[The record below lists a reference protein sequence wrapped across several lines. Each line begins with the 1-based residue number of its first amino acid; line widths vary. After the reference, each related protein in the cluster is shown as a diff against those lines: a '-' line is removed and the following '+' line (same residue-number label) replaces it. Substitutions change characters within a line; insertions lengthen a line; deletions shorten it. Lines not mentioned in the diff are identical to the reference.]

1 MMSIRRKRSHFGFTL
16 IELLVVIAIIAV
28 LIALLLPA
36 VQAARE
42 AARRAQCTNNMKQ
55 IGLASH
61 NYLDTQLCFP
71 PGAISYTRGTV
82 INGVTQ
88 SGWNTNF
95 FTWAVLILPQIEG
108 GNIYNSVNIYFGV
121 GQNGFDNG
129 EAFTAYFGVPKVFIC
144 PSDGDID
151 GINRP
156 WAGAA
161 DPYANPMGQSPAW
174 SPPTDPSTGQPSQLV
189 PVISYAM
196 SWGDNCAGCGLGS
209 NLPWEHVPGAAVPVG
224 TPRIGWP
231 GYWGTSYPDPSGQAG
246 TLRGFADYSTMQIA
260 TIASVTDGTSN
271 SILVGET
278 VPIQDANN
286 AFWTSTGS
294 ASGTTIPLGWRTNTW
309 PATDP
314 VCNGMWQ
321 AATAPLGC
329 RYSAAAKGFKS
340 NHPGGCNILF
350 ADGSVHFLKSSISL
364 PTYAALGSRNGG
376 EVISSDAY

>member
-1 MMSIRRKRSHFGFTL
+1 MSNRRKHAHFGFTL

-55 IGLASH
+55 IGLACH
-61 NYLDTQLCFP
+61 NYLDTQGLFP
-71 PGAISYTRGTV
+71 PGAISYRAGTV

-95 FTWAVLILPQIEG
+95 FTWAVLILPEVEG
-108 GNIYNSVNIYFGV
+108 TTVYNSLNTYFGV

-151 GINRP
+151 TKGTRP
-156 WAGAA
+156 WAGAT
-161 DPYANPMGQSPAW
+161 DPYANPLGQSPAW
-174 SPPTDPSTGQPSQLV
+174 SPPTDPSTGQPSTLV

-196 SWGDNCAGCGLGS
+196 SWGDNCAGCQ
-209 NLPWEHVPGAAVPVG
+209 
-224 TPRIGWP
+224 PRIGWP
-231 GYWGTSYPDPSGQAG
+231 GYWGTKWADGFSAG
-246 TLRGFADYSTMQIA
+246 RLRGFADYATMQTA
-260 TIASVTDGTSN
+260 SIASVTDGTSN
-271 SILVGET
+271 TVLVGET

-314 VCNGMWQ
+314 ACNGAWQ

-329 RYSAAAKGFKS
+329 RYSSAAKGFKS
-340 NHPGGCNILF
+340 LHPGGCNMLF
-350 ADGSVHFLKSSISL
+350 ADGSVHFLKSSINAV
-364 PTYAALGSRNGG
+364 TYAALGSRNGG
-376 EVISSDAY
+376 EVVSSDAC